1 MGRSAAGEYKHLV
14 RICKRHG
21 QPTMGGGVQ
30 DNFDLVTK
38 IWAALA
44 PVGNALF
51 FGTQQISDG
60 VTHAFKVRATPD
72 KGVTENEIGGDHVIE
87 AELHGK
93 WYRYRVKRC
102 GDLKGEGHTLLI
114 QTELLYAI
122 ECPDGE
128 GG

>member
-1 MGRSAAGEYKHLV
+1 MARPAAGDFKHRI
-14 RICKRHG
+14 RICKRDG

-30 DNFDLVTK
+30 DSFNLVATV
-38 IWAALA
+38 WAAMA

-60 VTHAFKVRATPD
+60 VTHAFRVRVTPEL
-72 KGVTENEIGGDHVIE
+72 GVTENEIGGDHAIE
-87 AELHGK
+87 CQLHGK

-114 QTELLYAI
+114 QTELLYQV
-122 ECPDGE
+122 EVCDGE
-128 GG
+128 SG